1 VAKPLDGK
9 VAMITGSSRGIG
21 KVLAI
26 KLAEEGAS
34 IVVCGRTE
42 VEADLPGT
50 IGETAAAIEKIGS
63 PVIAVKLELAE
74 DASID
79 AAIAKF
85 GRIDILVNNAV
96 IVGRR
101 LPFPGG
107 SPDFLDIA
115 YRVNVRAPY
124 RMTQRVTQI
133 MANNG
138 GGTVINITSEA
149 AHHAKPP
156 TAPITEGELD
166 SMDPSYGITKA
177 ALERMTTAYASELFG
192 KNIAIVAVAPGLV
205 ITERIAKASIRRN
218 VNFSSAESSDV
229 IADAV
234 AVLAK
239 DGMKYTGRLLFG
251 ADFLAELAGE
261 REPAGLERQ
270 MRSE

>member
-1 VAKPLDGK
+1 
-9 VAMITGSSRGIG
+9 MITGSSRGIG

-26 KLAEEGAS
+26 KLADEGAS
-34 IVVCGRTE
+34 IVVTGRTE

-63 PVIAVKLELAE
+63 PVIAVKLDLAD
-74 DASID
+74 DASIDAAID

-107 SPDFLDIA
+107 NPDFLDVA

-124 RMTQRVTQI
+124 RMTQRVTEI
-133 MANNG
+133 MAENG

-156 TAPITEGELD
+156 TAPITANELD

-218 VNFSSAESSDV
+218 VNFDSAESSDV

-239 DGMKYTGRLLFG
+239 EGMKHTGRLLFG

-261 REPAGLERQ
+261 HDPSGLVRQ